1 MADFDEDQ
9 LARAEGDSL
18 VTQGED
24 EEHRRQDVNVVEVDK
39 LRVKTLTKEEAGTYL
54 TTNIVHN

>member
-1 MADFDEDQ
+1 M
-9 LARAEGDSL
+9 
-18 VTQGED
+18 TQGED
-24 EEHRRQDVNVVEVDK
+24 EERRRQDVNVVEVDK